1 MLTLERHRDPKLARL
16 YHGYLA
22 AGPAEYM
29 AASFR
34 KLTPSAGALQRHGM
48 VWIRLSGMSSMAAAF
63 PGCGEEYKN
72 ARPIRACGTPLKNGD
87 PLTEQVPIL

>member
-1 MLTLERHRDPKLARL
+1 MLTMERHRDTKLAQL

-22 AGPAEYM
+22 AGPAEYV

-34 KLTPSAGALQRHGM
+34 KLTPSADALQRHGM
-48 VWIRLSGMSSMAAAF
+48 GWIRLSGMSSMADAF

-72 ARPIRACGTPLKNGD
+72 ARPIRACDTQLKNGD

>member
-34 KLTPSAGALQRHGM
+34 MLTPSADALRRHGM

-63 PGCGEEYKN
+63 RAAERNKKN
-72 ARPIRACGTPLKNGD
+72 ARPIRACDTQLKNGD

>member
-1 MLTLERHRDPKLARL
+1 MLTMERHRDPKLARL

-34 KLTPSAGALQRHGM
+34 KLTPSADALQRHGM
-48 VWIRLSGMSSMAAAF
+48 GWIRLSGMSSMAAAF
-63 PGCGEEYKN
+63 RAAVRNIKN
-72 ARPIRACGTPLKNGD
+72 ARPIRACDTQLRNGD
-87 PLTEQVPIL
+87 PLTEQVPIP

>member
-1 MLTLERHRDPKLARL
+1 MLTMERHRDPKLARL

-34 KLTPSAGALQRHGM
+34 KLTPSADALQRHGM
-48 VWIRLSGMSSMAAAF
+48 DWIRLSGMSSMAAAF

-72 ARPIRACGTPLKNGD
+72 ARPIRACDTQLRNGD